1 MTSAGPTA
9 YQASGSTKT
18 ARVGWTSRRKYDGR
32 RPISRPAAT
41 SSGTSAGGARMSIG
55 MSTSWLGNRVAD
67 PHFELDLLRDDEG
80 RDQADRDER

>member
-9 YQASGSTKT
+9 YQASGSTNT
-18 ARVGWTSRRKYDGR
+18 ARVGWTSRRRYDGR

-55 MSTSWLGNRVAD
+55 MSTSWLGTV
-67 PHFELDLLRDDEG
+67 
-80 RDQADRDER
+80 